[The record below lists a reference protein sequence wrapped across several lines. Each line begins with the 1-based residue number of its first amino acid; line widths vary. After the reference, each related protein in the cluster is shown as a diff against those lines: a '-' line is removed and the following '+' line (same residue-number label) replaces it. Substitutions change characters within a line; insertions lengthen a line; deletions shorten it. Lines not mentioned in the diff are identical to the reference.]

1 MIIGLI
7 LVGSG
12 IGAVFALAALII
24 GQSVWMAGL
33 LYAGTGVL
41 SALAGAA
48 MLALRAGDECPNS
61 AKPYALHRPQRG

>member
-12 IGAVFALAALII
+12 IGAILALAALII

-33 LYAGTGVL
+33 IYAGAGVL
-41 SALAGAA
+41 SVLTGAV

-61 AKPYALHRPQRG
+61 AKAYALHQTQRG